1 MTMRRSF
8 NALLLAEDEAGLALD
23 RKVLR
28 GLGVTQVQ
36 FFSSGRKAL
45 DFLQTSVCAVEMA
58 RAANGFDAPLAVNML
73 VCNERLEDM
82 TGLRFLSFV
91 RSMQGISGIPAL
103 FLVSND
109 KSTVAMAARATNSCA
124 VLARPYT
131 ADQANAALTAAT
143 LPEARHAPLVL
154 PPSAV
159 DRFGPRFNAA
169 SEGGPARREPII
181 RHNRQSERENPGEKA
196 LREGLAALQRDDAAA
211 AGTLLHAS
219 YQADP
224 GRAETCLALSKLYGS
239 MHKTKEELMW
249 LCRAGVLCLKRGD
262 KSRAGSIL
270 GRLPRGREGQAP
282 LLAEASLALQEG
294 EARAAA
300 LAFMEAHRLDPSRP
314 LHALIGRICLFTPAP
329 EEHMRE
335 LCRALSNT
343 GHEATADKLRWRLL
357 QTPREEEE
365 ARPGF
370 LENFPLLYDILSV
383 AAHTFKAWR
392 HAA

>member
-1 MTMRRSF
+1 MKMHRSF

-45 DFLQTSVCAVEMA
+45 DVLQTYACAAEMA
-58 RAANGFDAPLAVNML
+58 RAANGFDAPLAVDML
-73 VCNERLEDM
+73 ICNERLEDM

-131 ADQANAALTAAT
+131 TDQASAALAAAT

-154 PPSAV
+154 PPSVV
-159 DRFGPRFNAA
+159 DRFGPRSRAA
-169 SEGGPARREPII
+169 HEGGTAHREPVI
-181 RHNRQSERENPGEKA
+181 RRDRRSEREAPGEKA
-196 LREGLAALQRDDAAA
+196 LREGLAALQRDDAVAA
-211 AGTLLHAS
+211 ATLLHAS

-239 MHKTKEELMW
+239 LHKTREEMMW
-249 LCRAGVLCLKRGD
+249 LCRAGLLCLKRGD

-270 GRLPRGREGQAP
+270 ARLPRGREGQAP
-282 LLAEASLALQEG
+282 LLAEARLVLQEG

-314 LHALIGRICLFTPAP
+314 LHALIGRTCLFTPAP

-335 LCRALSNT
+335 MCTALSNA
-343 GHEATADKLRWRLL
+343 GYEATASKLRWRLL
-357 QTPREEEE
+357 QPPKEEEE
-365 ARPGF
+365 AQPGF
-370 LENFPLLYDILSV
+370 LDNFPLLYDIISV